1 MIDGVL
7 VSLFFRSNQQN
18 KLTAFDENIRIRFA
32 EPIIDLIC
40 GRDINKYIELLAL
53 KKDWFLFLVKRQ
65 RMLYCNQHRNTIY
78 TSNWHLIS
86 LPRSHFKLIIWIASH
101 IFWNENNIHFLFVCV
116 LHTQLISNNSVNFD
130 KIQNNQLFYFVG
142 ILPLSWFR

>member
-32 EPIIDLIC
+32 EPIIGLIC

-53 KKDWFLFLVKRQ
+53 KKD
-65 RMLYCNQHRNTIY
+65 
-78 TSNWHLIS
+78 
-86 LPRSHFKLIIWIASH
+86 
-101 IFWNENNIHFLFVCV
+101 
-116 LHTQLISNNSVNFD
+116 
-130 KIQNNQLFYFVG
+130 
-142 ILPLSWFR
+142 